1 MKTLYLEC
9 STGVSGDMLLGALA
23 DLLDDP
29 YELEGIIAGAGIPGV
44 TAKVDI
50 DEKSAVTGVRVH
62 VTVDGEEEGAEHPH
76 DGHHHEGRHL
86 DDVLGIIGGLHVSD
100 RVRTDAAQIYGL
112 IAAAESEVH
121 GQPVKLV
128 HFHEVGALDAIAD
141 IVGVCLLIEKLA
153 PAQIIASPVRTGF
166 GQVKCA
172 HGILPIPAP
181 ATAQLI
187 KGLPVYAGDE
197 EGEFC
202 TPTGAALIRHF
213 AERFEQMP
221 LMQFDALGYG
231 LGSHDF
237 QHANMLRAYLGDV
250 SQTLPVVTEIQ
261 CNIDDM
267 TPEDLGGVIDLLMA
281 YGALDAS
288 ISSCIM
294 KKARPGFLLT
304 CLCRPAD
311 ADDLAEA
318 ILAHTSTIG
327 LRLHSCERYEMAS
340 RWESCHTDFGDVR
353 VKVSEGYGIRKYKP
367 EYEDLKRLAAE
378 NDVTVKD
385 VRDQVHLEFDDS
397 DDRL

>member
-1 MKTLYLEC
+1 MRTLYLEC

-29 YELEGIIAGAGIPGV
+29 YELEEIIASAGIPGV

-50 DEKSAVTGVRVH
+50 DEKSAVTGIRVH
-62 VTVDGEEEGAEHPH
+62 IAVDGREEGTEHSH
-76 DGHHHEGRHL
+76 DDQHHENHHL
-86 DDVLGIIGGLHVSD
+86 DDVLGIINSLNVSD
-100 RVRTDAAQIYGL
+100 RVRSDAAQIYTL
-112 IAAAESEVH
+112 IAEAESEVH

-128 HFHEVGALDAIAD
+128 HFHEVGALDAVAD
-141 IVGVCLLIEKLA
+141 IVGVCLLIERLA
-153 PAQIIASPVRTGF
+153 PAQIIASPIRTGY

-172 HGILPIPAP
+172 HGILPVPAP

-187 KGLPVYAGDE
+187 RGLPVYAGDE

-231 LGSHDF
+231 LGSRNF
-237 QHANMLRAYLGDV
+237 QHANMLRAYIGDV
-250 SQTLPVVTEIQ
+250 SQTLPAVTEIQ

-267 TPEDLGGVIDLLMA
+267 TPEDMGGVIDLLMT

-288 ISSCIM
+288 IIPAIM
-294 KKARPGFLLT
+294 KKARPGYLLT
-304 CLCRPAD
+304 CICRPGD
-311 ADDLAEA
+311 ADDLAEV

-327 LRLHSCERYEMAS
+327 LRLHNCERYEMVS
-340 RWESCHTDFGDVR
+340 HWESRHTDFGDVR
-353 VKVSEGYGIRKYKP
+353 VKISDGYGVSKCKP
-367 EYEDLKRLAAE
+367 EYEDSAAGLRE
-378 NDVTVKD
+378 TTHSQD
-385 VRDQVHLEFDDS
+385 VRDQVHLDPKDMQ
-397 DDRL
+397 